1 MTEHKHKWLMVVHMD
16 MCHSYSSTY
25 SCECGDSIS
34 SYDERDPVA
43 DPYSN
48 VWMDPEVKDEPCVRC
63 KEIQDGAKL
72 VSRTCLARADGT
84 TEEKEVEYEQGTEPS
99 EAA

>member
-1 MTEHKHKWLMVVHMD
+1 MTKHKHKWQLVIHMD
-16 MCHSYSSTY
+16 TCHSYQSTF
-25 SCECGDSIS
+25 SCKCGDTVST
-34 SYDERDPVA
+34 YDERDPVA

-48 VWMDPEVKDEPCVRC
+48 VWMEINEDKPCARC

-84 TEEKEVEYEQGTEPS
+84 TKETETEYEQGTEPS
-99 EAA
+99 AAT